1 MMVVMLVNI
10 HNMYTVPMYYLY
22 VLSIMET
29 YIPFVTIIIND
40 WYYIVFIITTT
51 LAPNDKVDWQLSCD
65 FHA

>member
-1 MMVVMLVNI
+1 MMVVMPVNI

-22 VLSIMET
+22 VLSIIET

-40 WYYIVFIITTT
+40 WYYIVFVITTT

>member
-51 LAPNDKVDWQLSCD
+51 LAPNDKVDWQLSCN

>member
-22 VLSIMET
+22 VLSIIET